1 MNGYVHSPRRC
12 ERYFAAARFDFLCV
26 LLINQIGFFNRARRA
41 RFDAAYGADSK
52 NGVPE
57 RGATDTGMSASLGG
71 AKSGELGAS
80 GFAHARAVPG
90 PLQHYSKLD
99 HSLVQMGRL
108 ASRREP

>member
-1 MNGYVHSPRRC
+1 MRTIFCRRA
-12 ERYFAAARFDFLCV
+12 FRFSV

-52 NGVPE
+52 DGVPE

-90 PLQHYSKLD
+90 PLQHYPKLD
-99 HSLVQMGRL
+99 PSLMQMGRL